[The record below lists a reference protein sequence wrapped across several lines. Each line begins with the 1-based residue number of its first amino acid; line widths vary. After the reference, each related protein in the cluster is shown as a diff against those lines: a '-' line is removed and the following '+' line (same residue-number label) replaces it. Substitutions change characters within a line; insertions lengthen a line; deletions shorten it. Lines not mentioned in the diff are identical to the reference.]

1 LLLESS
7 DSDLCGATVALTRA
21 SRNGSWEI
29 GANGRSSQL
38 LIGRRIK
45 GHGTVQS
52 ADPDFGGA
60 SVEVE
65 GAFFVDFRGGIGG
78 GKDLDTDLWSACEK
92 DGIGGDLG
100 AVGSQPSDVYG
111 LDAVDGRERA
121 LGKDQALSEQFR
133 QTTGNVT
140 LATGV
145 TESWRRTHEDASEA
159 IGLDAIGEL
168 GELRISQD
176 LGPAR
181 QVEAGLRGEVRKL
194 DSDRHGT
201 KIVVL
206 SLGSKRGRAR
216 DVFFGGLFSIVS

>member
-1 LLLESS
+1 VEAA
-7 DSDLCGATVALTRA
+7 G
-21 SRNGSWEI
+21 SRNRSREI

-38 LIGRRIK
+38 LIGSRK
-45 GHGTVQS
+45 EGHRTGQS
-52 ADPDFGGA
+52 TDPDFVCA
-60 SVEVE
+60 SVKVE
-65 GAFFVDFRGGIGG
+65 GAFLVDFRGRIGG
-78 GKDLDTDLWSACEK
+78 GKNLDTYVWSAREK
-92 DGIGGDLG
+92 DGLSSDLE
-100 AVGSQPSDVYG
+100 AVWTEPSDVYG
-111 LDAVDGRERA
+111 LDAVNGRERA
-121 LGKDQALSEQFR
+121 LGKDQALSEQFG
-133 QTTGNVT
+133 QEVGNVT

-145 TESWRRTHEDASEA
+145 TESGRRTHEDASEA

-168 GELRISQD
+168 GELGISQD